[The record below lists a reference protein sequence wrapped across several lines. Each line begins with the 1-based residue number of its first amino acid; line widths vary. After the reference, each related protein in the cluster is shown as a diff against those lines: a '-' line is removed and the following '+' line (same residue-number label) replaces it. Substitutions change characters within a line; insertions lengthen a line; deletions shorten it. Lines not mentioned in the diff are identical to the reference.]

1 MNNERRKEID
11 RLMERVNSL
20 LSDLSEIKDSIENV
34 RDEEQEYLD
43 NLPENM
49 VDGERAEKAQA
60 AIDAIEEALGSLD
73 DSETSLEGINTSLE
87 TAKE

>member
-20 LSDLSEIKDSIENV
+20 LSDLSEIRDSIESV
-34 RDEEQEYLD
+34 CDEEQGYLD

-49 VDGERAEKAQA
+49 ADGERAEKSQA
-60 AIDAIEEALGSLD
+60 AIDALDEALNSLD
-73 DSETSLEGINTSLE
+73 VSEMYLGEINTNLE

>member
-34 RDEEQEYLD
+34 RDEEQKYLD

-49 VDGERAEKAQA
+49 ADGERAEKAQA
-60 AIDAIEEALGSLD
+60 AIDAIEEALSSLD

>member
-20 LSDLSEIKDSIENV
+20 LADLSEIKDSIESV
-34 RDEEQEYLD
+34 RDEEQGYLD
-43 NLPENM
+43 NMPENM
-49 VDGERAEKAQA
+49 ADSERAEKSQA
-60 AIDAIEEALGSLD
+60 AIDALDEALSSLD
-73 DSETSLEGINTSLE
+73 DSETNLGEINTNLE

>member
-49 VDGERAEKAQA
+49 ADGERAEKAQA
-60 AIDAIEEALGSLD
+60 AIDAIEEALSGLD
-73 DSETSLEGINTSLE
+73 DSEMSLEGINTSLE

>member
-11 RLMERVNSL
+11 RLMGRVSSL

-43 NLPENM
+43 NLPLNM
-49 VDGERAEKAQA
+49 QEGERAEKAQA
-60 AIDAIEEALGSLD
+60 AIDALDKVLSSLD
-73 DSETSLEGINTSLE
+73 DFEMSIEEINTNFE